1 MQAAAN
7 DKVSKKE
14 GESDSDDSSSYKSPE
29 IDSDELAALGDDDLV

>member
-1 MQAAAN
+1 MQAT

-14 GESDSDDSSSYKSPE
+14 ESDSDDSSSYKSPE